1 MKRAFLVIALIAA
14 RLLAM
19 PSISSASS
27 ISYLQLISDQF
38 QETVDV
44 YTDAD
49 AAGNHFLAR
58 GEFDAAGQDL
68 VPAMDEI
75 SANAP
80 CFSGITCI
88 TATYD
93 ASRVGWGGWY
103 WLNGVL
109 GPSASAPSANWGSVP
124 NAGYDLTGATML
136 RFWARGLVGG
146 ERVHFFAFGVGNT
159 APPYQP
165 YPDSSPKRE
174 ISGGAVTLTSSW
186 TMYQIPLAG
195 LDLHYVLGGFAWE
208 AVASEQQN
216 PGPIVF
222 YLDQIQYVRTRPS
235 DPRFL
240 VSYQTIKS
248 TNAFDTVMRNP
259 GFTYDQSVA
268 LMALLASGDL
278 ARATTIADAIVYA
291 QNHDR
296 FFTDSRIRNAIKGGD
311 ISLPQGWT
319 PNGLT
324 GTVSM
329 PGWYSPDRSQWFE
342 DATQVSSNT
351 GNVIWAGLAMM
362 HIWQATK
369 NAKYLQAAQGFGN
382 WVIQNT
388 SETRGGQ
395 AGALQGFTGG
405 VEGWESNAASPSSS
419 GPQCNSNVFSN
430 GQCKRLYKSTEHN
443 IDAAAF
449 FSLLF
454 LADGSPKWA
463 GAAASARHFLLSM
476 WNGLAFWTG
485 TAEDGA
491 TISTDVIPLDIQ
503 VWSLLALG
511 SEAQPYVG
519 TLPYIEANHK
529 TSLGYGFKQN
539 SSSNSCGNNT
549 WFEGTSQVADAYK
562 LIAQDTAKWQ
572 SILNLSQ
579 VSQDSSG
586 GMPATDG
593 TCLNTGFTLD
603 DGTAWLYYPRLH
615 VGATGWRALAE
626 LGVNP
631 YRSDLYSPALS
642 TQTLDFGQYAGIP
655 TTKTFTFSNPGPFPL
670 SIASIA
676 VTGTNAAEFSE
687 KNSCSSTLS
696 SLASCTV
703 TVTFSPASS
712 GPKAA
717 SVVVTETS
725 DSAMLPAEFTVTLT
739 GSNEPSTATFT
750 LSINVTPS
758 IGGTVTASPA
768 STNGTYN
775 AGTNVCLTPA
785 PAQGWTF
792 VRWSGPQLDSNGC
805 LTMDADESVTALF
818 SGNLRIIIDSI
829 SSFGSDPGIIVGHVV
844 GSGLPS
850 VRIAPFLFHTG
861 LGWYTKSSCAAT
873 TVPVDPAS
881 GAFSVPFT
889 SGGVDRYGTQFAL
902 IAVPASLTVGCY
914 TGLAGLPGAV
924 TQNAIAS
931 LIVRRPDPQ
940 ERTITFASQ
949 AWGVKATAAAVGPGS
964 CVFADSAA
972 NVYIDGSGRLHL
984 VAVNSGGWTCAEVFT
999 RAAVGYG
1006 VYKWTIDSAPALDPA
1021 GVFGAFTWEDA
1032 VATPNEIDVEFGF
1045 PQAGNNTN
1053 SQEVVQPYGA
1063 PGNLTRTTLPTG
1075 APLTFVMTWLPSGL
1089 KFQVYLGVDDSG
1101 NKIQEWQ
1108 YQGTPPVA
1116 NGLYQNF
1123 RFNVWFNGTPASTA
1137 SSQEVVIDSFV
1148 YQPFTADPTPP
1159 VVSSVVS
1166 PADYSPAA
1174 APGAAASAFGTGLS
1188 TGSPSAGPVPLPLE
1202 LGSVSATVN
1211 GLPVPLFYSDKGLL
1225 NIQIPAVTPPGPGV
1239 IGAVVNG
1246 KPGHLFPFNILPTA
1260 PSLFRS
1266 AIGAGCLA
1274 QNQDYTLNSAA
1285 NPAKPSSVIVVYLT
1299 GIGAVDSPVA
1309 DGYPA
1314 PSSPLSRPLA
1324 PTTATLGGLPA
1335 TVQFVGLTPSLVAV
1349 AQANILVPPT
1359 AAGGQQTL
1367 AITIG
1372 SYTSAACNI
1381 SVAAGSLELS
1391 ITTTSVPNATVGTSY
1406 STPLAAVGGAPPYKA
1421 WTVSSGSLPPGLRLD
1436 GASGV
1441 ISGTPTSATGSPFG
1455 FSVQVMDSNGAQS
1468 PAQMLSIVV
1477 NTNTTFTISGHAT
1490 LQGSGTPVAG
1500 VVVSLSGTQTASATT
1515 AADGSYQ
1522 FTGLHYG
1529 DNYGLSAAKTG
1540 YGVSPNFTGG
1550 QISGNV
1556 TADFTVF
1563 YLTLS
1568 GRVVDQNNAGISGV
1582 LVTVTGSHPATAT
1595 TAADGSFSIYGFLST
1610 DTYTAVPSKTGYT
1623 FSPAQYSNTIGTNA
1637 NISFVGTNTTFTVS
1651 GHATLQGS
1659 GTPVAGV
1666 VVSLS
1671 GTQTASATTAAD
1683 GSYQFTGLHYG
1694 DNYGLSAAK
1703 TGYGVSPNFTGGQIS
1718 GNVTADFTVF
1728 YLTLSGRVVD
1738 QNNTGISG
1746 VLVTVT
1752 GSHPAT
1758 ATTAADGSFS
1768 IYGFLSTD
1776 TYTAVPSKTGYTFSP
1791 AQYSNTIGTNAIIS
1805 FVGTN
1810 TTFTITGHATLQG
1823 SGTPVTGVVVSLSG
1837 TQTASATTAADGS
1850 YQFTGLH
1857 YGDNYGLSAAKT
1869 GYGVSPNFT
1878 GGQISGNVTA
1888 DFTVFYLTLSGRVVD
1903 QNNAGISGTLVTVTG
1918 SHPATA
1924 TTAADGSFSIYGFLS
1939 TDTYTAVPSKAG
1951 YTFSP
1956 AQYSNTIGTNAN
1968 ISFVGTNTTFT
1979 ITGHATLQGSGT
1991 PVAGVVVSLSGTQ
2004 TASATTAADGSYQFT
2019 GLHYGDNYGLSAA
2032 KTGYGVSPNFT
2043 GGQISGNVTA
2053 NFTIFSLLT
2062 VTTSSLANGA
2072 VGAPYSQTL
2081 SAGGG
2086 TPPYNNWALT
2096 GGSLVPG
2103 LSLNTVTG
2111 VISGT
2116 PTSAAGSPYVFS
2128 VSVRDSSGAV
2138 SPAQSLSITIQAST
2152 ISNPAITASVQGG
2165 TVSGTV
2171 SGVSPAQAFRVAV
2184 FARTN
2189 QFYIQ
2194 PCILTPLTSISA
2206 NGTWST
2212 LSHDGDIF
2220 ALLVTSDYTP
2230 PDTAGS
2236 LPAVDGRYVLASI
2249 GPVGTVVNSDVAAC
2263 PAQ

>member
-1 MKRAFLVIALIAA
+1 MKHAFLVVAVMACILMAL
-14 RLLAM
+14 
-19 PSISSASS
+19 PVNSNAST

-38 QETVDV
+38 QQTIDV

-58 GEFDAAGQDL
+58 GEFDATGQDL

-75 SANAP
+75 SASAP

-93 ASRVGWGGWY
+93 PSRVGWGGWY

-109 GPSASAPSANWGSVP
+109 GPSASAPSANWGSMP
-124 NAGYDLTGATML
+124 NAGYDLTGATVL

-165 YPDSSPKRE
+165 YPDSSPKQE
-174 ISGGAVTLTSSW
+174 IPGGVVTLTNAW

-195 LDLHYVLGGFAWE
+195 LDLRYVLGGFAWE

-216 PGPIVF
+216 PGPVVF
-222 YLDQIQYVRTRPS
+222 YLDQIQYVKARPS

-268 LMALLASGDL
+268 LMALLASGDM
-278 ARATTIADAIVYA
+278 ARATTIADAIAYA

-311 ISLPQGWT
+311 ISLPPGWT

-329 PGWYSPDRSQWFE
+329 PGWYDSTRSQWYE
-342 DATQVSSNT
+342 DATQVSTNT

-362 HIWQATK
+362 NIWQATK
-369 NAKYLQAAQGFGN
+369 NANYLQAAQGFGN
-382 WVIQNT
+382 WVMQNT

-405 VEGWESNAASPSSS
+405 VEGWESSAASGGGNGLP
-419 GPQCNSNVFSN
+419 CASNVFSD

-463 GAAASARHFLLSM
+463 GAAASARHFLFSM
-476 WNGLAFWTG
+476 WNGQAFWTG

-511 SEAQPYVG
+511 SEAQPYMG

-579 VSQDSSG
+579 ASQDSSG

-593 TCLNTGFTLD
+593 ACLNTGFTLD
-603 DGTAWLYYPRLH
+603 DGSPWLYYPRLH
-615 VGATGWRALAE
+615 VGATAWRALAE
-626 LGVNP
+626 LGINP

-642 TQTLDFGQYAGIP
+642 LQTLDFGQYAGVP
-655 TTKTFTFSNPGPFPL
+655 AVKTLTFSNPSPVPL

-676 VTGTNAAEFSE
+676 VTGANASEFSQ
-687 KNSCSSTLS
+687 KNTCDSTLPAG
-696 SLASCTV
+696 ASCTI
-703 TVTFSPASS
+703 TVTFSPSSS

-717 SVVVTETS
+717 ILVVTEAS
-725 DSAMLPAEFTVTLT
+725 DAAMMAAQL
-739 GSNEPSTATFT
+739 STALTASAQSVASTFT
-750 LSINVTPS
+750 LSISVTPQG
-758 IGGTVTASPA
+758 GGTVTASPA

-775 AGTNVCLTPA
+775 AGTNVCLTPV
-785 PAQGWTF
+785 PTQGWAF
-792 VRWSGPQLDSNGC
+792 ISWSGAQLDSNGC
-805 LTMDADESVTALF
+805 LTINANESVTASF
-818 SGNLRIIIDSI
+818 SGNMQIVVDSI
-829 SSFGSDPGIIVGHVV
+829 SPFGSDPGTITGHVV
-844 GSGLPS
+844 GSGLS
-850 VRIAPFLFHTG
+850 SIRLAPFLFHTG
-861 LGWYTKSSCAAT
+861 LGWYTKSTCAAT
-873 TVPVDPAS
+873 TTPVDPVT
-881 GAFSVPFT
+881 GAFSVQFT
-889 SGGVDRYGTQFAL
+889 SGGVDRYGTQLAL
-902 IAVPASLTVGCY
+902 FAVPASLNVGCY
-914 TGLAGLPGAV
+914 TALAGLPDAV

-931 LIVRRPDPQ
+931 IIVRRPNPQ

-949 AWGVKATAAAVGPGS
+949 AWGVKATAAPVGPGS
-964 CVFADSAA
+964 CVFSDSAS
-972 NVYIDGSGRLHL
+972 NVYVDGSGRLHL
-984 VAVNSGGWTCAEVFT
+984 IGVNSGGWTCAEVFT

-1006 VYKWTIDSAPALDPA
+1006 VYKWTIDSAPSLDPA
-1021 GVFGAFTWEDA
+1021 AVFGSFTWEDA
-1032 VATPNEIDVEFGF
+1032 VATPNEIDIEFGF

-1053 SQEVVQPYGA
+1053 SQEVVQPFSQ
-1063 PGNLTRTTLPTG
+1063 PGNLNRITLPTG
-1075 APLTFVMTWLPSGL
+1075 APLTFVMTWLPSGV
-1089 KFQVYLGVDDSG
+1089 KFQVFLGVDDSG
-1101 NKIQEWQ
+1101 NKVQEWQ
-1108 YQGTPPVA
+1108 YPGMPPVA

-1123 RFNVWFNGTPASTA
+1123 RFNVWFNGAPASSA
-1137 SSQEVVIDSFV
+1137 SNQEVIIDSFA
-1148 YQPFTADPTPP
+1148 YQPFTADPTLPA
-1159 VVSSVVS
+1159 VSAVVS
-1166 PADYSPAA
+1166 PADYSIVA
-1174 APGAAASAFGTGLS
+1174 APGAAEAAFGTNLA
-1188 TGSPSAGPVPLPLE
+1188 TGSPSTAPTPLPLT
-1202 LGSVSATVN
+1202 LGSVSATIN
-1211 GLPVPLFYSDKGLL
+1211 GIPAPLFYTDAEQL

-1239 IGAVVNG
+1239 IGTVVNG
-1246 KPGHLFPFNILPTA
+1246 RPGRLFPFNILPAA

-1266 AIGAGCLA
+1266 AIGTSCLA
-1274 QNQDYTLNSAA
+1274 QNQDSTLNSLV
-1285 NPAKPSSVIVVYLT
+1285 NPAKPGSVIVAYLT
-1299 GIGAVDSPVA
+1299 GIGAVDNPVA

-1335 TVQFVGLTPSLVAV
+1335 TVQFVGLTPSLVAI
-1349 AQANILVPPT
+1349 AQANILVPST
-1359 AAGGQQTL
+1359 ATGGQQPL
-1367 AITIG
+1367 AITVG

-1381 SVAAGSLELS
+1381 SIAAGSLALS
-1391 ITTTSVPNATVGTSY
+1391 ITTTSVPNATVGMSY
-1406 STPLAAVGGAPPYKA
+1406 SAPLAAAGGSPPYKT
-1421 WTVSSGSLPPGLRLD
+1421 WTVTSGSLPPGLSLD
-1436 GASGV
+1436 SASGV

-1455 FSVQVMDSNGAQS
+1455 FSVQVMDSKDALS
-1468 PAQMLSIVV
+1468 PTQVLSMIV

-1490 LQGSGTPVAG
+1490 LQGSGTAVAG
-1500 VVVSLSGTQTASATT
+1500 VVVSLSGTQTATATT

-1522 FTGLHYG
+1522 FTGLHDG
-1529 DNYGLSAAKTG
+1529 DNYGLSAAKAG

-1556 TADFTVF
+1556 TANFTVF
-1563 YLTLS
+1563 YQTLS
-1568 GRVVDQNNAGISGV
+1568 GRIVDQNNTGISGV
-1582 LVTVTGSHPATAT
+1582 LITVTGSHPATAT

-1637 NISFVGTNTTFTVS
+1637 NISFVGTNTTFTIS

-1659 GTPVAGV
+1659 GTAVAGV

-1671 GTQTASATTAAD
+1671 GTQTAT
-1683 GSYQFTGLHYG
+1683 
-1694 DNYGLSAAK
+1694 
-1703 TGYGVSPNFTGGQIS
+1703 
-1718 GNVTADFTVF
+1718 
-1728 YLTLSGRVVD
+1728 
-1738 QNNTGISG
+1738 
-1746 VLVTVT
+1746 
-1752 GSHPAT
+1752 
-1758 ATTAADGSFS
+1758 
-1768 IYGFLSTD
+1768 
-1776 TYTAVPSKTGYTFSP
+1776 
-1791 AQYSNTIGTNAIIS
+1791 
-1805 FVGTN
+1805 
-1810 TTFTITGHATLQG
+1810 
-1823 SGTPVTGVVVSLSG
+1823 
-1837 TQTASATTAADGS
+1837 
-1850 YQFTGLH
+1850 
-1857 YGDNYGLSAAKT
+1857 
-1869 GYGVSPNFT
+1869 
-1878 GGQISGNVTA
+1878 
-1888 DFTVFYLTLSGRVVD
+1888 
-1903 QNNAGISGTLVTVTG
+1903 
-1918 SHPATA
+1918 
-1924 TTAADGSFSIYGFLS
+1924 
-1939 TDTYTAVPSKAG
+1939 
-1951 YTFSP
+1951 
-1956 AQYSNTIGTNAN
+1956 
-1968 ISFVGTNTTFT
+1968 
-1979 ITGHATLQGSGT
+1979 
-1991 PVAGVVVSLSGTQ
+1991 
-2004 TASATTAADGSYQFT
+2004 ATTAADGSYQFT

-2053 NFTIFSLLT
+2053 NFIVFPLIAVS
-2062 VTTSSLANGA
+2062 TSSLPGA
-2072 VGAPYSQTL
+2072 TVGVAYSQTL
-2081 SAGGG
+2081 SATGG
-2086 TPPYNNWALT
+2086 TPPYKNWSIIA
-2096 GGSLVPG
+2096 GSLPPG
-2103 LSLNTVTG
+2103 LGFDTSLG
-2111 VISGT
+2111 VIGGT
-2116 PTSAAGSPYVFS
+2116 PTSATGSPYVFS
-2128 VSVRDSSGAV
+2128 VTVADSTGAI
-2138 SPAQSLSITIQAST
+2138 SAAQALSIAVQTPT
-2152 ISNPAITASVQGG
+2152 ISHPSITASVQGG
-2165 TVSGTV
+2165 TVSGVVT
-2171 SGVSPAQAFRVAV
+2171 GVSPAQAFKVAV
-2184 FARTN
+2184 FALTN

-2206 NGTWST
+2206 SGAWST
-2212 LSHDGDIF
+2212 LSHNGEIF

-2230 PDTAGS
+2230 PNTTGS
-2236 LPAVDGRYVLASI
+2236 LPAVDGRYILASV